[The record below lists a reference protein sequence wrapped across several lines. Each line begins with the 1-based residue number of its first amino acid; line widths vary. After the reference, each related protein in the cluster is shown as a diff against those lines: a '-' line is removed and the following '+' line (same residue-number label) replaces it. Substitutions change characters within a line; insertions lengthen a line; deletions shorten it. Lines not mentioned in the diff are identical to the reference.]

1 MNSAPVFSPSPVGT
15 TEGSPV
21 IYHGESGIT
30 MRHGYFYAR
39 SREYRTTDPAERVLV
54 ALMPYAR
61 DLVIAREQ
69 GWYRAR
75 VSAAPKPTEF
85 RFLAFYQGEE
95 FGEEAWAIRYWAEV
109 KDYEI
114 VKRRDLFPDEW
125 HHQRAEQDY
134 YKIHIGELQRVP
146 QPIIS
151 RRQRFIVFISTTLS
165 KFQRAEEINDLF
177 HESPL
182 EDELWDGFKQE
193 RIEAERQW
201 YLKVGKETYCLDF
214 ALFCA
219 NGQVD
224 VECDGDQ
231 WHSDPA
237 RISQDNARDNALTS
251 KGWAV
256 LRFNTK
262 QITEELPTCLWQ
274 VRKTV
279 NYYGGIVTALQSS

>member
-1 MNSAPVFSPSPVGT
+1 
-15 TEGSPV
+15 
-21 IYHGESGIT
+21 

-39 SREYRTTDPAERVLV
+39 SGEYRTADPAQRVLV

-61 DLVIAREQ
+61 DLDIAREQ

-75 VSAAPKPTEF
+75 VSAAPQPTEF
-85 RFLAFYQGEE
+85 GWLAFYQGKE
-95 FGEEAWAIRYWAEV
+95 FGEEAWAIRYYARV
-109 KDYEI
+109 KGFEI
-114 VKRRDLFPDEW
+114 VKRRDLLPDESY
-125 HHQRAEQDY
+125 HPHADEDY
-134 YKIHIGELQRVP
+134 YRIRIGELQRAP

-151 RRQRFIVFISTTLS
+151 RRQRFIVFISTTLA

-182 EDELWDGFKQE
+182 EDEMWDGFKEE

-201 YLKVGKETYCLDF
+201 YLNVGKETYCLDF

-237 RISQDNARDNALTS
+237 RIAQDNARDNALTS
-251 KGWAV
+251 SGWAV

-274 VRKTV
+274 VRETV
-279 NYYGGIVTALQSS
+279 NHYGGIVTAEGGQRWMASGDEEHKQLSLFEGMSDEG